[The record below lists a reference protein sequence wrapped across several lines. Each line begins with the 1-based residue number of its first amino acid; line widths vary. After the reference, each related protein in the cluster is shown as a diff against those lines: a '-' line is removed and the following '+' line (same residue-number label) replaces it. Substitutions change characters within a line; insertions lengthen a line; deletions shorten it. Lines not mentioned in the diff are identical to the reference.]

1 MLANTTKNTACI
13 TDGLYKILFDYA
25 ADSMFML
32 NRQGRVKLVNK
43 RGESIL
49 GYNTGDLRDKKF
61 DFIILKPY
69 RNIFNKALKESIQHE
84 VDTIEI
90 DVQTKTGKV
99 LNMELDITGVKQN
112 GKYLYTQVH
121 FRDVSRR
128 KKAEDEIRYL
138 NDYLETILGN
148 LECFVRVLNPKGNV
162 LYVNKAYKKRFG
174 REAGGERCYCVWDKK
189 LPCKDCIAEK
199 AVKYFKSQRKEEV
212 LQTGEV
218 YDTIAIPL
226 KNRDGTI
233 SAIEMITD
241 ITESR
246 RLQQQ
251 ETLINSIIRLAVS
264 DIDIR
269 KVYRNLAEKLYELIQ
284 IDRSAIITL
293 KDGDS
298 HIEIFSL
305 WCGSRETSV
314 DVGIYPIKGTVTED
328 IVKSNKPILIEDVF
342 KSKYWTIK
350 KLSEEGIR
358 TFLAIPLMY
367 KERCIGAISFSSKET
382 RAFSEKDINILESIS
397 AHLAITVANSNLYIQ
412 TKKAQE
418 ELKEINRSLEKK
430 VRERTEYLEEY
441 IRALDAS
448 LKIIEQFAQ
457 LELTEKKIYML
468 VARELLKTK
477 LGDDKYSHML
487 VFFCKKDASG
497 IEGEMLFS
505 KDGKICSYS
514 QAIKI
519 KNFKQI
525 LDKDIRDT
533 YYFNLSEKGK
543 HRSKLPRFN
552 KAIIE
557 KVGEIRNGVLCK
569 IKDVK
574 GNPGMVMV
582 FNTDREVGEYDAK
595 ILESYCI
602 TLALLKSIH
611 DNIQELRKT
620 YDNVLTVISN
630 AAEMRDAV
638 TGAHIERVKHYSVE
652 IGKKLGYTNSALVYL
667 EWGAILHDIGKLGIP
682 DSILLKKGL
691 LDDKEI
697 ELIKEHTVIG
707 AKFIESLD
715 FLKKAK
721 DVTLYH
727 HERYDGTGYPK
738 RLKGKQI
745 PLDARIVAL
754 ADVYDAMTS
763 QRPYRKAISQ
773 EEVDKMIKENA
784 GSQFDPQ
791 VVKAFFEIKD
801 KIMEIKKKYIG

>member
-1 MLANTTKNTACI
+1 MLANTTNTACI
-13 TDGLYKILFDYA
+13 TDGLYRILFDYA

-32 NRQGRVKLVNK
+32 NREGLVKLVNK
-43 RGESIL
+43 RVENIL
-49 GYNTGDLRDKKF
+49 GYNTGDLRGKKL

-84 VDTIEI
+84 VDTVEI

-121 FRDVSRR
+121 LRDVSRR

-138 NDYLETILGN
+138 SDYLETILGN
-148 LECFVRVLNPKGNV
+148 LECFVRVLNPKGDV

-174 REAGGERCYCVWDKK
+174 REAGERCYSVWDKK

-199 AVKYFKSQRKEEV
+199 AVKYFKSQRKEET

-226 KNRDGTI
+226 KNRDGTV
-233 SAIEMITD
+233 SVLEMITD

-251 ETLINSIIRLAVS
+251 ETLINSIIRLAAS
-264 DIDIR
+264 DIDVR
-269 KVYRNLAEKLYELIQ
+269 NVYRNLAEKLYDLIQ

-293 KDGDS
+293 KDDDS

-305 WCGSRETSV
+305 WCGGRKTSV
-314 DVGIYPIKGTVTED
+314 DVGIYPTKGTVTED

-350 KLSEEGIR
+350 KLAEEGIR
-358 TFLAIPLMY
+358 TFLAIPLIY
-367 KERCIGAISFSSKET
+367 KERCIGAITFSSKKT
-382 RAFSEKDINILESIS
+382 KAFSERDINILESIS
-397 AHLAITVANSNLYIQ
+397 SHLAITVANSNLYIQ

-418 ELKEINRSLEKK
+418 ELKEINRSLEEK

-448 LKIIEQFAQ
+448 LKIMEQFAQ

-477 LGDDKYSHML
+477 PGDDKYSHML
-487 VFFCKKDASG
+487 VFFCKKDVPG

-505 KDGKICSYS
+505 KDGKIYSYS
-514 QAIKI
+514 QAIEI
-519 KNFKQI
+519 KNFKRI
-525 LDKDIRDT
+525 LNKDIRNT

-543 HRSKLPRFN
+543 HRSKLPRFD

-602 TLALLKSIH
+602 
-611 DNIQELRKT
+611 
-620 YDNVLTVISN
+620 
-630 AAEMRDAV
+630 RD
-638 TGAHIERVKHYSVE
+638 
-652 IGKKLGYTNSALVYL
+652 SA
-667 EWGAILHDIGKLGIP
+667 INNC
-682 DSILLKKGL
+682 S
-691 LDDKEI
+691 
-697 ELIKEHTVIG
+697 
-707 AKFIESLD
+707 
-715 FLKKAK
+715 
-721 DVTLYH
+721 
-727 HERYDGTGYPK
+727 
-738 RLKGKQI
+738 
-745 PLDARIVAL
+745 
-754 ADVYDAMTS
+754 
-763 QRPYRKAISQ
+763 
-773 EEVDKMIKENA
+773 
-784 GSQFDPQ
+784 
-791 VVKAFFEIKD
+791 
-801 KIMEIKKKYIG
+801 